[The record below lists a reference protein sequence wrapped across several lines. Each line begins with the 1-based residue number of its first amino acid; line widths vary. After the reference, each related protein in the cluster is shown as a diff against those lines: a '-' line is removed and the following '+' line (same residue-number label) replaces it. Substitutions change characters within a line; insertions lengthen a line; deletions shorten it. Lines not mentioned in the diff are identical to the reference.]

1 MNIPQYQP
9 IDYTAGYNRIGSIAA
24 SAVGTIGD
32 TVNSV
37 LNAKDLKVAK
47 EKTWSTVES
56 DMRENGAKDNEIK
69 IAKATFDGIENRDQL
84 HNYVG
89 AYAQNSQAYK
99 AAVSQYGAD
108 KKDRFPRPAL
118 GLSDTAYQK
127 HLDLFTGLA
136 DKAQKTQDTAQKFQ
150 AVQGLAKDVQ
160 GGQGVAAMQN
170 AVPPSAETE
179 LPGLTA
185 AGRTLGASTAPQLPG
200 LTPQGQTLG
209 AMPAGREQ
217 PALQAPTETPPSA
230 QELAAT
236 AQPENPNYSATQIA
250 AAGAER
256 GVGGEAAVKNMVDS
270 AKAEDAQKLKQ
281 QQYELQVQKW
291 ADNEARRNKDLDLID
306 AKITDLST
314 HPERFNRDQLNKE
327 AYLILQFKN
336 KSDSNLKDS
345 ENYVGTL
352 RKALSQIHG
361 KGIEGEIL
369 AELQAKNGQKNFDEE
384 WLTSEL
390 HNAQTDLTLQ
400 KTDSKQVDAAYD
412 NFQSEIAKQH
422 TITGKAMRDAR
433 KPAAAPTTA
442 PAPAPAATP
451 VAGAGSP
458 VGTVKPGR
466 TGTYRKKN
474 DGPDTDA
481 NNWEKVS

>member
-1 MNIPQYQP
+1 MNLPQYQP
-9 IDYTAGYNRIGSIAA
+9 IDYTAGYNRIGGIAA

-37 LNAKDLKVAK
+37 LNAKDLKTAK
-47 EKTWSTVES
+47 DKAWSTVES

-69 IAKATFDGIENRDQL
+69 IAKTTFDGIENKDQL

-99 AAVSQYGAD
+99 AAVEKYGVD
-108 KKDRFPRPAL
+108 KNKFPRPTL
-118 GLSDTAYQK
+118 GISDTAYGK
-127 HLDLFTGLA
+127 HLDLFAGLA
-136 DKAQKTQDTAQKFQ
+136 EKAQKLQAGAQKTQD
-150 AVQGLAKDVQ
+150 VQDFAKDVQ

-170 AVPPSAETE
+170 AVPPPAESE

-185 AGRTLGASTAPQLPG
+185 AGRTLGAPTPAGPLPG
-200 LTPQGQTLG
+200 LTSQAQTLG
-209 AMPAGREQ
+209 MPAGREQ

-230 QELAAT
+230 QQLAAD
-236 AQPENPNYSATQIA
+236 AQPAQTDYSASQIA
-250 AAGAER
+250 SAAAQR
-256 GVGGEAAVKNMVDS
+256 GVGGEPAVKSMVE
-270 AKAEDAQKLKQ
+270 ATKVEDAQKLKQ

-384 WLTSEL
+384 WLTGEL

-400 KTDSKQVDAAYD
+400 KADSKQVDDAYD

-433 KPAAAPTTA
+433 KPAAATQPTPAAVA
-442 PAPAPAATP
+442 PAQ
-451 VAGAGSP
+451 AGGSP
-458 VGTVKPGR
+458 AGTVKPGR

-474 DGPDTDA
+474 NGPDTDA